1 MEQPSVVITHWVHP
15 AVIALLEKSCHVIPN
30 SSRDTLPCEEAVW
43 RSRNAQGIMVFM
55 PDTIDEAF
63 LDACPDLK
71 VVSAALKGY
80 DNFDVDACTRRGVWF
95 TIVPDLL
102 IVPTAELTI
111 ALLLGIARNVLEGD
125 RFVRSGGFRG
135 WRPLLYGTGLMGVTA
150 GIVGMGAL
158 GRAVSER
165 LLGFGTKVIYSDT
178 LRLGKEK
185 EEKYGLTHVP
195 LAELLPKSDFVIL
208 AVPLKAETTHLINA
222 KAIERMKPGSF
233 LINTC
238 RGSVVDENAVAE
250 ALAAGHLAGYAADV
264 FEMEDLAR
272 IDRPKGIPAELLG
285 DTERTLFTPHLGS
298 AVDEA
303 RREIAREAARNILQA
318 LNGERPDGA
327 VNSPHGLKSR

>member
-1 MEQPSVVITHWVHP
+1 MEKPSVVITHWVHP
-15 AVIALLEKSCHVIPN
+15 EVIALIEKSCHVIPN
-30 SSRDTLPCEEAVW
+30 TSRDTLPREEVVR
-43 RSRNAQGIMVFM
+43 RSQNARGIMVFM
-55 PDTIDEAF
+55 PDTIDEEF
-63 LDACPDLK
+63 LDACSDLR

-111 ALLLGIARNVLEGD
+111 ALLLGIARNILEGD
-125 RFVRSGGFRG
+125 RFVRSGRFIG
-135 WRPLLYGTGLMGVTA
+135 WRPLLYGTGLRGMTA

-158 GRAVSER
+158 GQAVAER
-165 LLGFGTKVIYSDT
+165 LLAFGTKLIYSDT
-178 LRLGKEK
+178 LRLKKEK
-185 EEKYGLTHVP
+185 EEKYGLAHVP
-195 LAELLPKSDFVIL
+195 LTELLSKSDFVIL

-238 RGSVVDENAVAE
+238 RGSVVDENAVAG
-250 ALAAGHLAGYAADV
+250 ALATGRLAGYAADV

-272 IDRPKGIPAELLG
+272 VDRPKDIPSALLG
-285 DTERTLFTPHLGS
+285 DTGRTLLTPHLGS

-318 LNGERPDGA
+318 LSGERPDGA
-327 VNSPHGLKSR
+327 VNSPLAGK